1 MHRRHFFASL
11 AAPVL
16 AVSRSAAQ
24 TSSARRRPNVLFIL
38 FDKCRRDAFGVYGD
52 RKVHTP
58 NIDWLAETGT
68 RFANCYTPQ
77 ALCSPARASILTGAY
92 PHAHGVQKNVYP
104 VASPDYN
111 LNPSRFDDAVPD
123 PFRDPRFRLAHNWVY
138 YLNAAGYHTGLIGKW
153 HLGPNNPGFFDYF
166 KGFNSLLRH
175 WIGKPHESP
184 YRPDVH
190 TELGVD
196 FIDEYA
202 GSPFFLQQTYYP
214 PHGPDDPPKE
224 YLKYYEGEEHAEYYA
239 AVSNL
244 DWNVGRLLDALRRN
258 NILDETLI
266 IVTTEHG
273 RTWTNRPGSTE
284 GMCVAYEESARI
296 PLIIRYPK
304 TLPQGKVW
312 NSGVSLVDLM
322 PTILEATNVT
332 PAGGANMQGR
342 SLVSLVRSGRD
353 EWDRPIVIQNV
364 PQEGIEGSLYEERAI
379 RNERYKLILRN
390 FQVRPNFRPG
400 ELYDLR
406 NDAEESRNLYESNPQ
421 VVKEMAKSLLAWGRE
436 KQDAR
441 SVQLAEWVMNR

>member
-1 MHRRHFFASL
+1 MDRRHFFASL
-11 AAPVL
+11 AGPAL
-16 AVSRSAAQ
+16 AASTSQAQTSAAQ
-24 TSSARRRPNVLFIL
+24 RQPNVLFIL
-38 FDKCRRDAFGVYGD
+38 FDKCRRDAFGAYGV

-77 ALCSPARASILTGAY
+77 ALCSPARASILTGAF
-92 PHAHGVQKNVYP
+92 PHAHGVQRNVYP
-104 VASPDYN
+104 VASPDYS
-111 LNPSRFDDAVPD
+111 LNPSRFDEAVPD
-123 PFRDPRFRLAHNWVY
+123 PFRDPRFRLAHNWAY
-138 YLNAAGYHTGLIGKW
+138 YLNAAGYYTAQIGKW

-166 KGFNSLLRH
+166 KGFNSLLHH
-175 WIGKPHESP
+175 WTGKPHESP

-190 TELGVD
+190 TGLGAG
-196 FIDEYA
+196 FIDKHA
-202 GSPFFLQQTYYP
+202 GSPFFLQQSYYP

-224 YLKYYEGEEHAEYYA
+224 YLKYYEGEEHPEYYA

-258 NILDETLI
+258 KILDETLI

-304 TLPQGKVW
+304 LFPQGKVW

-322 PTILEATNVT
+322 PTILEATDVT
-332 PAGGANMQGR
+332 PASAAKMQGR
-342 SLVSLVRSGRD
+342 SLIGLVRSGQDR
-353 EWDRPIVIQNV
+353 WDRPIVIENV
-364 PQEGIEGSLYEERAI
+364 PQRAIDDSFYEERAI
-379 RNERYKLILRN
+379 RDERYKLILRN
-390 FQVRPNFRPG
+390 YAVRPNFRPG

-406 NDAEESRNLYESNPQ
+406 NDSGEGNNVYSSNPQ
-421 VVKEMAKSLLAWGRE
+421 VVRHLAESLMAWGQE
-436 KQDAR
+436 NEDPR
-441 SVQLAEWVMNR
+441 SIQLAAWVLDQ